1 VVTLAEAAQ
10 SPEQIGLAETD
21 AWFEPSGLPAVGAIT
36 SGANKWANSSSY
48 TTEYDDW
55 IEGQSGQGAVSTASV
70 LDGFKGAVFTGV
82 LTRLVNSQGDPRTA
96 GRSHEVWV
104 LCKWDAAD
112 GGTVV
117 NNWHTGSQD
126 RLLQDSSNNLVITR
140 QNTSTTVWATSMDT
154 NWHLI
159 RWQETENGARVCLG
173 QRRCLYGEASESAAE
188 LLPRDLRN
196 SRRVATNAFVIKG
209 GRKFLLGRRS
219 PLKGRTPFHFRQES
233 RPMTEGFT
241 ERALAVL
248 LVVAMMSLL
257 WVAGLSA
264 AEPTPVFI
272 HSHADVDGIPGS
284 WLKANKIFAGYL
296 EKEGDLVATYELRPN
311 QYEVRIKL
319 WAIRD
324 VVGGGGE
331 YSVQLSVSHRQLDGS
346 RREIAVFAT
355 RNVTETPSTAWADIH
370 KWMIEMS
377 KLVRR
382 DINDYQ
388 KGLENEAR

>member
-159 RWQETENGARVCLG
+159 RWQETENGANDDVKVWVDGDLK
-173 QRRCLYGEASESAAE
+173 YSASLVGRQVNFWAAGDNFSDRDFNGKLVE
-188 LLPRDLRN
+188 FVWVNGAVYTVKQANQLLSYYRETY
-196 SRRVATNAFVIKG
+196 AT
-209 GRKFLLGRRS
+209 L
-219 PLKGRTPFHFRQES
+219 
-233 RPMTEGFT
+233 
-241 ERALAVL
+241 
-248 LVVAMMSLL
+248 
-257 WVAGLSA
+257 AGLP
-264 AEPTPVFI
+264 PT
-272 HSHADVDGIPGS
+272 HS
-284 WLKANKIFAGYL
+284 
-296 EKEGDLVATYELRPN
+296 
-311 QYEVRIKL
+311 
-319 WAIRD
+319 
-324 VVGGGGE
+324 
-331 YSVQLSVSHRQLDGS
+331 
-346 RREIAVFAT
+346 
-355 RNVTETPSTAWADIH
+355 
-370 KWMIEMS
+370 
-377 KLVRR
+377 
-382 DINDYQ
+382 
-388 KGLENEAR
+388 